1 MGGETP
7 SEALL
12 SFLTQRVPV
21 LAMEALTDEQP
32 LCVGAAHSARV
43 SKMDV
48 HVDICSF
55 CLPTLVQI
63 RSCRRDGPAS
73 PRKNHK

>member
-1 MGGETP
+1 MGGET
-7 SEALL
+7 SSKALL
-12 SFLTQRVPV
+12 SFLTQRVPA
-21 LAMEALTDEQP
+21 LAMEALTDERP
-32 LCVGAAHSARV
+32 PCVGAAYSAWV

-48 HVDICSF
+48 RVDIYSF

-63 RSCRRDGPAS
+63 PSCRRDGAAS